1 MNDNDST
8 EFQELIDTSFK
19 LLKVKKDDLPDK
31 EEKRAWWRML
41 RGFDLAEIKYA
52 FGVYTTKYKSQPSPS
67 HILDVL
73 KELHSDRKKAQKENA
88 ERLEAEKQAA
98 LPPPTHAIDVI
109 EELAKAQLGE
119 NATSHDI
126 LLERHYQL
134 IAQDKRKGLIR
145 SPNRGSEATCAVNH
159 CHKAGSV
166 TGSLKGSD
174 NWYCPEHARLS

>member
-8 EFQELIDTSFK
+8 EFQELLDTNFK
-19 LLKVKKDDLPDK
+19 LYNKTCPDI
-31 EEKRAWWRML
+31 EVKRAWWKLL
-41 RGFDLAEIKYA
+41 RNFDLINIKAA
-52 FGVYTTKYKSQPSPS
+52 FGKHSLESKYCPKPAD
-67 HILDVL
+67 IIEAL
-73 KELHSDRKKAQKENA
+73 KEISVLQKKAQKENA

-98 LPPPTHAIDVI
+98 LPPPTHDIDVI

-119 NATSHDI
+119 NATDHDI

-159 CHKAGSV
+159 CRKAGSV